1 VRGEAHQTVIQKLV
15 GNSVAG
21 HMEMS
26 QAEGLAEGA
35 AHIGRVA
42 GEHGWAGIDWVHD
55 WDGIGWWDCCYTAV
69 TS

>member
-1 VRGEAHQTVIQKLV
+1 MRGEQKLV
-15 GNSVAG
+15 GNLAAG

-26 QAEGLAEGA
+26 QAEGSSEGA

-42 GEHGWAGIDWVHD
+42 GKHDWAGIDMVLA
-55 WDGIGWWDCCYTAV
+55 DGTGWWYCCYTAV

>member
-1 VRGEAHQTVIQKLV
+1 VGKLA
-15 GNSVAG
+15 AG

-26 QAEGLAEGA
+26 QVEGSAEGA

-42 GEHGWAGIDWVHD
+42 GKHDWAGIDMVLA
-55 WDGIGWWDCCYTAV
+55 DGTGWWYCCYTAV